1 MPGEKVC
8 VRCRFVTG
16 FRPGGCRGTR
26 GVMRRRRVPGL
37 GLAALLAA
45 GIPVLAAFP
54 PRGPEKTVRR
64 YLRDLQKGNFAD
76 AYKVVSRAMKHGK
89 GREVWV
95 KEQKAGMS
103 IADVKIFDFKV
114 QPAKIEGETA
124 RVPNIL
130 SSQDRFINQLGLT
143 EYEIYTL
150 VKEDGRWKV
159 DQQVIVEPSEV
170 GKWFPEAAG
179 KGG

>member
-1 MPGEKVC
+1 
-8 VRCRFVTG
+8 
-16 FRPGGCRGTR
+16 
-26 GVMRRRRVPGL
+26 MRRRRAPGA
-37 GLAALLAA
+37 GLIALLAVA
-45 GIPVLAAFP
+45 VPALTAP
-54 PRGPEKTVRR
+54 PSLGPEETVRR
-64 YLRDLQKGNFAD
+64 YLGDLQKGDFDD
-76 AYKVVSRAMKHGK
+76 AFDLVSKAMKHGK
-89 GREVWV
+89 DREVWV

-150 VKEDGRWKV
+150 VREDGRWKV

-170 GKWFPEAAG
+170 GRWFPEAAG